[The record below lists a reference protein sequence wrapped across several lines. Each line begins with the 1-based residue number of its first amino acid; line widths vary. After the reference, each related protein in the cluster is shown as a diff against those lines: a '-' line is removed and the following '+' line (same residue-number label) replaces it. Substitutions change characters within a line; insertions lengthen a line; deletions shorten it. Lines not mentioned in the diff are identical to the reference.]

1 MFIFNYFW
9 WDSDSESNSDSSEY
23 ANEIN
28 NIANIELKPIKRST
42 SYNSFFTED
51 KNEKEYKVIN
61 MTKLN
66 NILCKINEINDKINM
81 HINNT
86 KYYNQNNYKL
96 ILGIGGSLLFSMLT
110 LKNMS
115 K

>member
-1 MFIFNYFW
+1 MFISNYFW

-28 NIANIELKPIKRST
+28 NIANSELNPIKRST
-42 SYNSFFTED
+42 SFNSFFTEET
-51 KNEKEYKVIN
+51 NEKEYKIIN

-66 NILCKINEINDKINM
+66 NILCKINEINYKVTM

-96 ILGIGGSLLFSMLT
+96 ILGLGVGLLFSMLT
-110 LKNMS
+110 LKING